1 MPIARFSALLLAALV
16 ALAPAAASAR
26 PLRIASQVDPGT
38 MDPHALSTVANNRV
52 LSQVYEGLVGRGE
65 GFKVEPR
72 LALSWSPLPDGTGW
86 RFKLRPGVAF
96 HDGTPF
102 TAEDVLFTVERARGG
117 VSAYKTSLPEVT
129 GARKVDALTVDI
141 LTAKPTPV
149 LPLALINLRVMSR
162 EWCRR
167 NGVEKVQDFRAKEDT
182 YASRHANGTGPY
194 RLVSWDADVKTVLA
208 ANPAYWGRRSNVA
221 EAEFLVIAQAAT
233 RLAGLISGEVD
244 VVIDPGVQ
252 DIVRLRNQPGIVLTE
267 AVGIGVN
274 FLGFNHVRADLGSGV
289 KGNPLKDVRVRK
301 AIRAAIDLE
310 ALRTK
315 VMRGTGTIGSALYS
329 PAVDGFDPR
338 FNKPPAHDPK
348 AAQALLKEAGY
359 PDGFA
364 VELDCSSQQPSDS
377 LCQAIAGM
385 LARVGIKVAYRPLPF
400 NQLVPKVVS
409 GDTAL
414 YSLGWNSPSGEPEGA
429 LVPLAHSRGEP
440 GVGEYNVGGYANA
453 RVDAAIDRARSEF
466 DPARRAALF
475 TEAMSAVID
484 DAGFIPLMY
493 RKNVWAMRK
502 GVRAQA
508 TPNDVPDLRFIS
520 TQ

>member
-1 MPIARFSALLLAALV
+1 
-16 ALAPAAASAR
+16 
-26 PLRIASQVDPGT
+26 

-52 LSQVYEGLVGRGE
+52 LSQVYDTLVGRGE

-72 LALSWSPLPDGTGW
+72 LALSWTPLDNGAGW
-86 RFKLRPGVAF
+86 RFKLRPNVKF

-102 TAEDVLFTVERARGG
+102 TADDIVFTVDRARGG
-117 VSAYKTSLPEVT
+117 VSAYKTTLPEVT

-149 LPLALINLRVMSR
+149 LPLSLINLRIMSG
-162 EWCRR
+162 EWARK

-182 YASRHANGTGPY
+182 YASRNANGTGPY
-194 RLVSWDADVKTVLA
+194 KLVRWEADVKTVLV
-208 ANPAYWGRRSNVA
+208 ANPDYWGKRGNVA
-221 EAEFLVIAQAAT
+221 EAEFLVITQAAT

-244 VVIDPGVQ
+244 LVIDPGVQ
-252 DIVRLRNQPGIVLTE
+252 DVVRLRNQPGIVLTE
-267 AVGIGVN
+267 AVAIGVN
-274 FLGFNHVRADLGSGV
+274 FLGFHHTRADLGNGV

-310 ALRTK
+310 AIRTK

-359 PDGFA
+359 PNGFP
-364 VELDCSSQQPSDS
+364 VDLDCASLQPSDS
-377 LCQAIAGM
+377 LCQAISGM
-385 LARVGIKVAYRPLPF
+385 LARVGIKVNYHPLPF
-400 NQLVPKVVS
+400 NQLVPKVIA

-429 LVPLAHSRGEP
+429 LVPLVHSRGEP
-440 GVGEYNVGGYANA
+440 GVGEYNFGGYSNPKA
-453 RVDAAIDRARSEF
+453 DAAIDRGRREF
-466 DPARRAALF
+466 DPAKRAALF
-475 TEAMSAVID
+475 TEAMVAVD
-484 DAGFIPLMY
+484 EDAGFVPLLY

-508 TPNDVPDLRFIS
+508 TPNDVPDLRYIS
-520 TQ
+520 VDR